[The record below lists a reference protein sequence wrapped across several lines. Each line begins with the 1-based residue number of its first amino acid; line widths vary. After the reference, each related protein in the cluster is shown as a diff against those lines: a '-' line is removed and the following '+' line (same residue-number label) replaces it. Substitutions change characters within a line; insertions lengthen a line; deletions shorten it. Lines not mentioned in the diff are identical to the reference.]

1 MNRFAALLI
10 GSALT
15 SLIASHGFAADA
27 QPEAARPVDAAAAP
41 ATPAEPAAA
50 SAPATP
56 APPAAQPAAK
66 DEKAAQVVS
75 AGKEVKIGFISMSK
89 VAAETTEG
97 KAATS
102 QLSARSGKLREKIEA
117 KQKQLEKHKAAIESK
132 LPTMSPKERQLK
144 ASEFQKKVEDLQKMI
159 RASELEMSKMQDKL
173 TAEIYAKIKEAATA
187 YAKANGFAVVAEEKA
202 VLYVTEEL
210 KPKDLSE
217 EIIKYMDSKQAK

>member
-27 QPEAARPVDAAAAP
+27 QPEAARPADAAAAP
-41 ATPAEPAAA
+41 APATSAEPAAVP
-50 SAPATP
+50 APTP
-56 APPAAQPAAK
+56 AAQQPAAK
-66 DEKAAQVVS
+66 DEKAAQAAS

-89 VAAETTEG
+89 VAAETKEG

-132 LPTMSPKERQLK
+132 LPTMPPKERQVK

-187 YAKANGFAVVAEEKA
+187 YAKANGFAVVAEEKG

-210 KPKDLSE
+210 KPKDLSD